1 MAQAVIDRPPPSAA
15 AAYTSFSPR
24 LAPSFI
30 ATGGLLAIA
39 GGLGLWVRV
48 TSIDPS
54 GVAHQASRLSGAGAT
69 TGWLVAALG
78 AVAVAATFIRFPS
91 SRWVRLAASAA
102 AVVIIAL
109 RLSGLSSLASRMA
122 FRAGA
127 RAGTGFTAYHAG
139 FGWGAW
145 VMTLALVAL
154 ALGTIVGLLRW
165 LDERKGL
172 AS

>member
-1 MAQAVIDRPPPSAA
+1 MAQAVIDRPRPPAA
-15 AAYTSFSPR
+15 APYTSFSPR

-48 TSIDPS
+48 TSIDS
-54 GVAHQASRLSGAGAT
+54 AGIAHQTSSLAGTGTT

-91 SRWVRLAASAA
+91 SRWLHTAASAA
-102 AVVIIAL
+102 AVILIAL
-109 RLSGLSSLASRMA
+109 RLSDLSSLASGMA

-127 RAGTGFTAYHAG
+127 RAGTAFTAYHAG

-154 ALGTIVGLLRW
+154 ALGTIVTLLRW

-172 AS
+172 TS

>member
-1 MAQAVIDRPPPSAA
+1 MAQVVIDRPRPGT

-24 LAPSFI
+24 LGPSFI

-39 GGLGLWVRV
+39 GGLGSWVRV
-48 TSIDPS
+48 TSIDPA
-54 GVAHQASRLSGAGAT
+54 GIAHQTSSLSGAGTA
-69 TGWLVAALG
+69 TGWFVAALG
-78 AVAVAATFIRFPS
+78 VVAIAATFIRFPS
-91 SRWVRLAASAA
+91 SRWLRVAASAA
-102 AVVIIAL
+102 AVIVIAL
-109 RLSGLSSLASRMA
+109 RLSDLSSLASGMA

-127 RAGTGFTAYHAG
+127 RAGTAFTAYHAG

-154 ALGTIVGLLRW
+154 ALGTIVVLLRW

-172 AS
+172 TL